1 MLTAAAAARSLRRP
15 RVAVALYLFAFLV
28 GSSIAPHRHAN
39 AEEDLFDDGP
49 SDSGVVLAGH
59 LEARDSLPSLSA
71 LQRIDD
77 DPCPACFSSD
87 FPGSLATPRPSLSPP
102 RSRAMGGAASG
113 STVPAAG
120 PRFVAS
126 RAPPAAA

>member
-1 MLTAAAAARSLRRP
+1 MAAAAAARSPRHL
-15 RVAVALYLFAFLV
+15 RVAVALYLFAFLL

-39 AEEDLFDDGP
+39 GEEDLFEDGP

-59 LEARDSLPSLSA
+59 FEARDSLLSLFA

-77 DPCPACFSSD
+77 DPCPACFTSD
-87 FPGSLATPRPSLSPP
+87 FPGGLAMPHPSLSPP
-102 RSRAMGGAASG
+102 RARAAGSAVSG
-113 STVPAAG
+113 SIVSASR
-120 PRFVAS
+120 PRLVAS